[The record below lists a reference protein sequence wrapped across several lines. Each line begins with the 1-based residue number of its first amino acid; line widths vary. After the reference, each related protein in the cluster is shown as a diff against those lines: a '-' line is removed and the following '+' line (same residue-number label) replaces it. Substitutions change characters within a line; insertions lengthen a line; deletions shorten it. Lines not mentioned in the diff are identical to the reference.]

1 LELSNYEEMK
11 KAALE
16 PYVAIR
22 DAYIQ
27 YRRDQIKN

>member
-1 LELSNYEEMK
+1 LEMSSYEEMIK
-11 KAALE
+11 SALE

-27 YRRDQIKN
+27 YRKEQIKN